1 MCFVKLEL
9 TCTLYHKIGDE
20 DSRQF
25 HRSTECYPRVQVRTY
40 IYLNKKKTRVDFI
53 PKPPPLFPRKDDILK
68 QYLMN
73 HQVWSNLPSKGM
85 IGKGGHVALKSAS
98 PQSLFLLRRN
108 TSLVFQKCNCS
119 HCALNLKKQLL
130 IATFMSA
137 FGKT

>member
-40 IYLNKKKTRVDFI
+40 I
-53 PKPPPLFPRKDDILK
+53 DDILK

-73 HQVWSNLPSKGM
+73 HQVWLNLPSKGM

-108 TSLVFQKCNCS
+108 TNFVFQKCNCS

-137 FGKT
+137 FGMVKLR